1 MDPRNEEGSILQALI
16 RSKNKEFDAALNS
29 LQEAISINFKIRE
42 NPLFMFIKGGIEYE
56 MADYTSAE
64 ETMVVAAGLPS
75 VRRKVTDPNM
85 FNFKV
90 ITFF

>member
-1 MDPRNEEGSILQALI
+1 
-16 RSKNKEFDAALNS
+16 
-29 LQEAISINFKIRE
+29 
-42 NPLFMFIKGGIEYE
+42 MFIKGGIEYE

-75 VRRKVTDPNM
+75 VRRRVTDPNM

-90 ITFF
+90 ITFS